1 MPGVSVII
9 PTYNRSQV
17 LSRAIDSVLNQSA
30 FTQMATPFELLVVDD
45 GSTDNTNKIVSQRS
59 DLIYLPCPEN
69 QGVSRARNFG
79 IEQSRYPWLAFL
91 DSDDEWLPQKIEL
104 QLRFLQDHPTFQ
116 IVHGNEIWIRNEKL
130 LNQHKKHEKFGG
142 RIFTQCLPLCAISPS
157 TIMVNRAVFAK
168 VGLFDPEFVVCEDY
182 ELWLRL
188 TCQFEVGFISEPI
201 IKKHGGHA
209 DQLSRKFKAMD
220 YWRVKALSRI
230 LDSPYLS
237 AQERASARQVL
248 LDKSLILLNGYRKH
262 NNMENYQEIEQLRMR
277 ATI

>member
-1 MPGVSVII
+1 MK
-9 PTYNRSQV
+9 T
-17 LSRAIDSVLNQSA
+17 
-30 FTQMATPFELLVVDD
+30 
-45 GSTDNTNKIVSQRS
+45 TN
-59 DLIYLPCPEN
+59 C
-69 QGVSRARNFG
+69 G
-79 IEQSRYPWLAFL
+79 
-91 DSDDEWLPQKIEL
+91 
-104 QLRFLQDHPTFQ
+104 
-116 IVHGNEIWIRNEKL
+116 
-130 LNQHKKHEKFGG
+130 
-142 RIFTQCLPLCAISPS
+142 
-157 TIMVNRAVFAK
+157 
-168 VGLFDPEFVVCEDY
+168 
-182 ELWLRL
+182 
-188 TCQFEVGFISEPI
+188 CQFEVGFISEPI